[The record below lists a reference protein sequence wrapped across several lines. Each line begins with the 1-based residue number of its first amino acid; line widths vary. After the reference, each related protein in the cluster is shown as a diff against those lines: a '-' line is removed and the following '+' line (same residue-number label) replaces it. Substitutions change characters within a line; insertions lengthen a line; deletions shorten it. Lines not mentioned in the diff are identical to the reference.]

1 MPLRS
6 LMYIG
11 RLYEKLIPVKM
22 RYKRNLVILPLPEIY
37 VLYNGQ
43 ENTETEYT
51 LKLSDAFNGKSPIE
65 LIVKVI
71 NIRADKNHPILKKCK
86 ILNDYSKFIETIFKY
101 KDAQIE
107 DPYKS
112 AIRECIENGI
122 LKDYLLRE
130 GSEVVNMLTAEYDYD
145 MLTAE
150 YDYDTDIEV
159 QREEAFAEGL
169 EEGIEKGTNQ
179 INILNTK
186 LIDAGRI
193 DELTASA
200 KDPVLQKKLLE
211 EFGLI

>member
-1 MPLRS
+1 MC
-6 LMYIG
+6 
-11 RLYEKLIPVKM
+11 K
-22 RYKRNLVILPLPEIY
+22 
-37 VLYNGQ
+37 

-65 LIVKVI
+65 LIVKSY
-71 NIRADKNHPILKKCK
+71 K
-86 ILNDYSKFIETIFKY
+86 YS
-101 KDAQIE
+101 
-107 DPYKS
+107 
-112 AIRECIENGI
+112 IRECIENGI

-130 GSEVVNMLTAEYDYD
+130 GSEVVN

-193 DELTASA
+193 DDLTASA

>member
-1 MPLRS
+1 
-6 LMYIG
+6 
-11 RLYEKLIPVKM
+11 
-22 RYKRNLVILPLPEIY
+22 
-37 VLYNGQ
+37 
-43 ENTETEYT
+43 
-51 LKLSDAFNGKSPIE
+51 
-65 LIVKVI
+65 
-71 NIRADKNHPILKKCK
+71 
-86 ILNDYSKFIETIFKY
+86 
-101 KDAQIE
+101 
-107 DPYKS
+107 
-112 AIRECIENGI
+112 
-122 LKDYLLRE
+122 
-130 GSEVVNMLTAEYDYD
+130 